1 MSSDSGSSRP
11 TVTPQL
17 RDLADGDPVAA
28 RPKTVPGIGPL
39 CPTTLVAT
47 VGHVA
52 LMLVGVVAGAAGQPV
67 PGSSLFVA
75 TGPAGATAAPVK
87 PAGDPHVAVL
97 RQRLVRIDREVL
109 EAARLGAVETARQPP
124 ALRLNLFDGL
134 VLRAVVDDT
143 GPTSAG
149 YHLSGRIE
157 GRDLSSVVLVVN
169 GDVIAGTVRA
179 VSATFTIRT
188 VDRSD
193 NMLVIREIA
202 SSGNQRIGNDVL
214 SFAPPGS
221 REAGRGDRVQPI
233 TAPTYDGSRSSL
245 ARDSAGGPED
255 GSRIDVLVAYTP
267 AARRESGGKLQI
279 AAEIDLA
286 VAETNRAYADSDV
299 VQRVN
304 LASAQEL
311 ACRPGSDRWFP
322 RACWE
327 RIERLRDQYAADV
340 GVLVPGRDTGCCY
353 AWIAAG
359 PQGAGAEA
367 AHAVAVVRDGGATFA
382 HELGHVSGLRHDRY
396 ATREVD
402 GVALT
407 GVKPA
412 FAFGYVNQRMFVAG
426 APISSRWKTIMAYSS
441 QCLDGTE
448 SHWCP
453 GVLRFSNPRL
463 SINGDPTGVPGD
475 RPSSRVDGPADA
487 RRMLNRTRRQV
498 ANFRRAPCLRDG
510 VRIRLQAGGGQYVV
524 AVANGGGEVL
534 ANQPRPGP
542 RSRFT
547 LVDANGGCVEP
558 GDVVSL
564 HTSDGFYLRAR
575 RGGGSTVD
583 ATAPRATPWAQFVVR
598 RHRGKGPVRSGDL
611 VTLQAHSGHYVWAI
625 RGGGGSV
632 RADRRSPGAWGRF
645 KVTRVR

>member
-1 MSSDSGSSRP
+1 MRISLNPLENDDP
-11 TVTPQL
+11 
-17 RDLADGDPVAA
+17 ADADPVAA
-28 RPKTVPGIGPL
+28 RPQTVPGIRPLGPS
-39 CPTTLVAT
+39 TLVGT
-47 VGHVA
+47 VGHIA
-52 LMLVGVVAGAAGQPV
+52 LMLVGLVAGAAGQPV
-67 PGSSLFVA
+67 PGSLFIA
-75 TGPAGATAAPVK
+75 AGQAGATAALVEPD
-87 PAGDPHVAVL
+87 GDPHVGGVL
-97 RQRLVRIDREVL
+97 RQRLVHIDQEML

-124 ALRLNLFDGL
+124 ALRLNLFDDL
-134 VLRAVVDDT
+134 LLRAVVDDT

-149 YHLSGRIE
+149 HHLSGRIE
-157 GRDLSSVVLVVN
+157 GRDLSSLVLVVN
-169 GDVIAGTVRA
+169 GDVIAGTVRTL
-179 VSATFTIRT
+179 SATYTIRT

-193 NMLVIREIA
+193 TLLAIREIA
-202 SSGNQRIGNDVL
+202 PSRNQWIGNDAL
-214 SFAPPGS
+214 SFAPPSS
-221 REAGRGDRVQPI
+221 RERGRGDRVQPI
-233 TAPTYDGSRSSL
+233 TAPTYEGSRSSL
-245 ARDSAGGPED
+245 ARDSADGPED
-255 GSRIDVLVAYTP
+255 GSRIDVVVAYTP

-299 VQRVN
+299 VQRLN

-311 ACRPGSDRWFP
+311 ACRPGSDGWFP
-322 RACWE
+322 PTCWE
-327 RIERLRDQYAADV
+327 RIDLLRDRYAADV
-340 GVLVPGRDTGCCY
+340 GVIVPGWGTGCCY

-359 PQGAGAEA
+359 PQGAGAEM
-367 AHAVAVVRDGGATFA
+367 AHAVAVVRHGGATFA

-396 ATREVD
+396 AAREVD
-402 GVALT
+402 GVALP
-407 GVKPA
+407 GVKPP
-412 FAFGYVNQRMFVAG
+412 FAFGYVNQRMFLAD
-426 APISSRWKTIMAYSS
+426 APISSRWRTIMAYSR
-441 QCLDGTE
+441 QCDDDTE

-487 RRMLNRTRRQV
+487 RRTLNRTRRPV

-510 VRIRLQAGGGQYVV
+510 VRIRLQAARGQYVV
-524 AVANGGGEVL
+524 AVGNGGGDVL
-534 ANQPRPGP
+534 ANQPGPGP

-564 HTSDGFYLRAR
+564 HTSDEFYLRAR
-575 RGGGSTVD
+575 RGGGSTLD

-598 RHRGKGPVRSGDL
+598 RHRGKGPVRSGDS

-645 KVTRVR
+645 KVKRVL